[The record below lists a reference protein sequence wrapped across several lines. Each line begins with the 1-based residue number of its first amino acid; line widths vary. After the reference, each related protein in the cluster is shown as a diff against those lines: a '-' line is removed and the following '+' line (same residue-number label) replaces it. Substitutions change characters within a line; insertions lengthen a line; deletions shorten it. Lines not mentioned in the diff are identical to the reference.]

1 MRFSP
6 TREIER
12 FVDGLPDD
20 RPHAAD
26 VAARALRAVAFQYQA
41 RRE

>member
-12 FVDGLPDD
+12 ALNGLPDD
-20 RPHAAD
+20 LKHAAD
-26 VAARALRAVAFQYQA
+26 VAATALRAFQYQA
-41 RRE
+41 RRD